1 LADDGKHGTGV
12 PRQVVQYALAKEFT
26 AGLDMCRNVAN
37 IRRGSELA
45 ACTPPRTQ
53 RACVGC
59 NKYTGCATRVSLV
72 AVSEPWRSG
81 GDSGAS
87 GPEASAKSV
96 KCDEHSLCPQPQR
109 QWASEASVL
118 SVLHL
123 PSVNLKQSDIQQVIV
138 GHNKD
143 LSAQMSSG
151 NGMHGPCTLFGAVQ
165 QQRNRPC

>member
-1 LADDGKHGTGV
+1 MADDGKHGTGV

-109 QWASEASVL
+109 QWASEE
-118 SVLHL
+118 
-123 PSVNLKQSDIQQVIV
+123 QVIV